1 MMTTSV
7 LKRLRWLLVVMS
19 GSLFAAVPASASTP
33 AELENAPPPA
43 ATDAAPVG
51 SAVRAGSG
59 ASGGAVT
66 VPDSLPL
73 KPAGTALAGPAAYP
87 SGGGGTGTSTEELSQ
102 LRETLAQ
109 QSKLLQD
116 LLAREAAAK
125 VPAGG
130 DAGVAA
136 PAAASVATPGPVSA
150 PPVPVAAPPVG
161 VEQVHVGE
169 RPGETT
175 PAAAPQPATPAEPA
189 DGFASEA
196 DRRAY
201 ASGVSLGHELQQ
213 SLAQQRSVGLSLSP
227 ALILSGLEDSYGG
240 RPLRLTDD
248 ALRKVLQGLSD
259 DFNGRMRERR
269 DEEVSAG
276 RDFRTKFRKQ
286 KGVVSDAGSLY
297 LITKKGFGRLRT
309 ADMVTLQITGH
320 LPDGTVFDDSGD
332 AGQTRKVKVG
342 AMLPAIAIGL
352 QKVGVGGQLT
362 VVVPPEKGYGDMG
375 LPPAVPGGATL
386 IFDITVKGVN
396 DAG

>member
-1 MMTTSV
+1 MKTS
-7 LKRLRWLLVVMS
+7 LLIHPRRLLLVLA
-19 GSLFAAVPASASTP
+19 GSLLTAGLPASDATAAPPGEESRPAVPVAP
-33 AELENAPPPA
+33 A
-43 ATDAAPVG
+43 
-51 SAVRAGSG
+51 
-59 ASGGAVT
+59 GAVT
-66 VPDSLPL
+66 PVGQGVGQAQTPVAESLPL
-73 KPAGTALAGPAAYP
+73 TPAQSAPAGAGAV
-87 SGGGGTGTSTEELSQ
+87 SGPGAGGSSAEELSQ
-102 LRETLAQ
+102 LREALAQ

-125 VPAGG
+125 TQAGG
-130 DAGVAA
+130 DTGVAA
-136 PAAASVATPGPVSA
+136 PAAAVA
-150 PPVPVAAPPVG
+150 PVANPAPVVAQPLPGGPSAG
-161 VEQVHVGE
+161 VEPVHVGE
-169 RPGETT
+169 RPGEAT
-175 PAAAPQPATPAEPA
+175 PAVAPGPATPPEPA

-201 ASGVSLGHELQQ
+201 ASGVSLGRELQQ

-227 ALILSGLEDSYGG
+227 ALVLSGLEDSYGA
-240 RPLRLTDD
+240 RPLRMTDD

-259 DFNGRMRERR
+259 DFNGRIRERR

-297 LITKKGFGRLRT
+297 LVSKKGFGRLRT
-309 ADMVTLQITGH
+309 ADMATLQITGH

-332 AGQTRKVKVG
+332 TGQTRKVKVG